1 MGGFRRWSSVEAFE
15 LNSWGRGDVQ
25 DWTPLLGK
33 VKRPKIVRSK
43 SFSPTIVEEDDLD
56 TTNFGSH
63 DGHCKDSSIAEATDL
78 STTEVSTAPLS
89 LQKTLPEVPHHVFD
103 RRQKRWMVYIVSFAG
118 LFSPLSSNIY
128 FPALGNIA
136 RVGTLSYFSQH
147 LILRFQENQSL
158 INKFLDIPLL
168 RCSSRSHHND
178 LYDIPRARTL
188 LLGLMGRHRGSSSR
202 LHWHLSSLSGF
213 EHRPGPCTEPVYP
226 DGVPSFA
233 SNWKLRY
240 YLHW

>member
-15 LNSWGRGDVQ
+15 RSSWGRRDVQ
-25 DWTPLLGK
+25 DWTPLLRK

-63 DGHCKDSSIAEATDL
+63 DSHCKDSSIAEATDL
-78 STTEVSTAPLS
+78 STAEVSSAPLS

-103 RRQKRWMVYIVSFAG
+103 HRQKRWMVYIVSFAG

-136 RVGTLSYFSQH
+136 RVGR
-147 LILRFQENQSL
+147 LIIPFHDHIVRFKINQSL
-158 INKFLDIPLL
+158 TNEFLDIPLH
-168 RCSSRSHHND
+168 RCPSRSYHND
-178 LYDIPRARTL
+178 LYDISGAGTL
-188 LLGLMGRHRGSSSR
+188 FLGLMG
-202 LHWHLSSLSGF
+202 
-213 EHRPGPCTEPVYP
+213 
-226 DGVPSFA
+226 
-233 SNWKLRY
+233 
-240 YLHW
+240 